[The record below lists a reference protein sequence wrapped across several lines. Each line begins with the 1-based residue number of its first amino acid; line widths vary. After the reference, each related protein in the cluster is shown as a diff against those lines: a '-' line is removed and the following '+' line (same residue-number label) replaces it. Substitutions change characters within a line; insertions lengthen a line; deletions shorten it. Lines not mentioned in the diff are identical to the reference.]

1 MNRVAEFIQMP
12 TSFMIVVFFIIKN
25 NIYERREMDM
35 RLLLLQ

>member
-12 TSFMIVVFFIIKN
+12 TSFMIFVFFIIKY